1 MPRRGATPIIHI
13 GFPKAA
19 STWFQKSFFPHVRS
33 PRYVDRA
40 KVNAAL
46 LEANA
51 LTFDPDEA
59 LAIMGLARG
68 EAGILSEE
76 GLCGYQHNG
85 GIDGIV
91 TKEFAHRIKAAFP
104 DGRIVIML
112 RSQPSII
119 VSLYQQYIRA
129 GGTYG
134 PRRYLFPKQ
143 HLGRPEVVTYKQ
155 PRFDVDFF
163 LYSRIVALY
172 DELFGREN
180 VHVFLF
186 EEFRRDGLEFLHRF
200 ADALQLD
207 VDWTQVSLDPRLAGY
222 GAPLALIARG
232 LNLFTRRSVLDKR
245 HILNIPGWY
254 RPRRKLLEGLNR
266 TGLFGKPPTLKGLLG
281 EASARELEMHFARD
295 NAVLAER
302 RGLPLREMG
311 YPMPEPQADSSAF
324 KPSAVEMAE

>member
-1 MPRRGATPIIHI
+1 MPGRGATPIIHI

-33 PRYVDRA
+33 PRYVDRV
-40 KVNAAL
+40 KVNSAL

-51 LTFDPDEA
+51 LTFDPDNA
-59 LAIMGLARG
+59 LETLGLKRG

-91 TKEFAHRIKAAFP
+91 TKEFAHRLKATFP
-104 DGRIVIML
+104 DARIVIVL
-112 RSQPSII
+112 RSQSSVI

-134 PRRYLFPKQ
+134 AARYLFPKKY
-143 HLGRPEVVTYKQ
+143 LKRPEAVTYKQ

-163 LYSRIVALY
+163 LYSRIAALY

-180 VHVFLF
+180 VHVLLF
-186 EEFRRDGLEFLHRF
+186 EEFRQGGLDFLHRF
-200 ADALQLD
+200 AASLQLD
-207 VDWTQVSLDPRLAGY
+207 VDWDKISMEPRLAGY

-232 LNLFTRRSVLDKR
+232 LNLFTRRSVLDK
-245 HILNIPGWY
+245 HYVLNLPGFY
-254 RPRRKLLEGLNR
+254 RPRRKILEALNR
-266 TGLFGKPPTLKGLLG
+266 TGLFGKPPSLKNLIGEQAARGL
-281 EASARELEMHFARD
+281 EAHFARD
-295 NAVLAER
+295 NALLAEHR
-302 RGLPLREMG
+302 DLPLREMG
-311 YPMPEPQADSSAF
+311 YPMPDVQAENSAF
-324 KPSAVEMAE
+324 KSAAVEMVE